1 MIERIIIRNFKSFD
15 NRRNYVVDL
24 HKNTLIIGENN
35 SGKSTILEAIN
46 IFFNESVID
55 KILVPDLSSDI
66 FIAIMLDG
74 ETYIRKYKSSTCKLY
89 FSSANIG
96 NLSNLSYIYI
106 SAKNIDV
113 SAKVK
118 EFAVAKLKN
127 ILPQDILE
135 VFKDKA
141 QESIDA
147 VIDSIDDS
155 MLVIDNGIN
164 NLVGTQK
171 FDISNT
177 SVKFDLT
184 YDGIDLNAH
193 GMGSQKTLIYAL
205 LTKSVYDNVILGIDE
220 IENSLSISTTVTLIN
235 TIKNKFEQTI
245 FTTHS
250 TVVTRAFSVDDV
262 IPLFKG
268 TTASTIGQLYTHLG
282 NVNQGK
288 PFLLLEGK
296 TDVKWVFR
304 ALEILGKSLD
314 YHVIF
319 GGGSSTPS
327 LQAILVNSGFTVVSI
342 GDGDRNVTQL
352 DFYFSKEI
360 IELYAEYSY
369 LNTKYGLALTSQ
381 IANRSL
387 LETTLQSVQKTLDDA
402 KVDLSDDV
410 HNILTDD
417 RHDFVMELKTM
428 LGI

>member
-1 MIERIIIRNFKSFD
+1 MIERVIIRNFKSFD
-15 NRRNYVVDL
+15 NSGNHVVDL

-55 KILVPDLSSDI
+55 KMLVPDLSSDI
-66 FIAIMLDG
+66 FIAIMFDG
-74 ETYIRKYKSSTCKLY
+74 VTYIRKYKSSTCKLY
-89 FSSANIG
+89 FTSPNIE

-127 ILPQDILE
+127 IIPTDILS

-147 VIDSIDDS
+147 VIESIDNN

-171 FDISNT
+171 FEISNT
-177 SVKFDLT
+177 SVKFDLI

-193 GMGSQKTLIYAL
+193 GMGSQKTMIYAL

-220 IENSLSISTTVTLIN
+220 IENSLSISSTVTLMSIL
-235 TIKNKFEQTI
+235 KSKFKQTI

-250 TVVTRAFSVDDV
+250 TIVTKAFSVDDV

-282 NVNQGK
+282 NVDQGK

-296 TDVKWVFR
+296 TDVKWVIR
-304 ALEILGKSLD
+304 ALEILGKSFE
-314 YHVIF
+314 YNVIF

-327 LQAILVNSGFTVVSI
+327 LQKILISSGFTVVSI
-342 GDGDRNVTQL
+342 GDGE
-352 DFYFSKEI
+352 KC
-360 IELYAEYSY
+360 
-369 LNTKYGLALTSQ
+369 NTT
-381 IANRSL
+381 
-387 LETTLQSVQKTLDDA
+387 
-402 KVDLSDDV
+402 
-410 HNILTDD
+410 
-417 RHDFVMELKTM
+417 
-428 LGI
+428 